1 VKGILEKVC
10 VSVLFVHARQTI
22 TVQLLF
28 SSKVISSLKNRSLLE
43 MFEEDFVDS
52 RRKNTGV
59 WKAMAEKQGLDPSQ
73 QKDYAEDM
81 KATQKDYSSVTM

>member
-1 VKGILEKVC
+1 
-10 VSVLFVHARQTI
+10 
-22 TVQLLF
+22 
-28 SSKVISSLKNRSLLE
+28 